1 MSAWADVWKVIEPD
15 DGDPTC
21 ERCGDD
27 VDSHEHPPHPLCNRC
42 RVAALQ
48 AELCCPDELS
58 AARAGC
64 RCRGGA
70 AAELRR
76 IRG

>member
-15 DGDPTC
+15 DGDRTC
-21 ERCGDD
+21 ERCGSDID
-27 VDSHEHPPHPLCNRC
+27 IDADHPLCTRC
-42 RVAALQ
+42 RVADLQ
-48 AELCCPDELS
+48 AELCCPDELA

-70 AAELRR
+70 ATELRR